1 MGASKGSR
9 QAEEAAQSRAEQSR
23 AEQSRH
29 CNAVPSREAAAAA
42 THLLG
47 DWDESRVGHPGAV
60 VAVGHL
66 PQLVGPHLAKGH
78 LQAVYGSAD
87 SII

>member
-1 MGASKGSR
+1 MFGWGPAKGAGR
-9 QAEEAAQSRAEQSR
+9 QRRQRRQRR

-60 VAVGHL
+60 VAIGHL